1 MVRVG
6 VYQCGTSWEGIE
18 RRRVPQ
24 IPLCHSFI
32 SCIRPYSFSL
42 RCLRTLVQKYGGCPQ
57 HPFRQHRPRLDF
69 AVVRASSFLL
79 SPQSANHKQRTSNHE
94 LQLTIRFVL
103 AVFPPWQDGNAC
115 PTTMLRRI
123 LRGAYTGP
131 DEFVL
136 APVSTRGSPFR
147 LPAVVF
153 VFTEDGF

>member
-1 MVRVG
+1 MPRFRFVTLSFL
-6 VYQCGTSWEGIE
+6 VYALTPSPS
-18 RRRVPQ
+18 V
-24 IPLCHSFI
+24 
-32 SCIRPYSFSL
+32 SCALLSRN
-42 RCLRTLVQKYGGCPQ
+42 TGGCPQ

-136 APVSTRGSPFR
+136 AQVSTRGSPFR